1 MTRLLRT
8 LAILAALFCA
18 APAWAAD
25 APAKGDGAEKG
36 KFVLPRMIVSAIQG
50 DRVLR
55 HYALL
60 LRLEL
65 AKPSDAA
72 RIEANLVRLQNAFI
86 ADLNDVAS
94 TGDTFDQERAKR
106 RLIASAARV
115 LGDARIVEDVVFE
128 RVLERRVPA
137 N

>member
-1 MTRLLRT
+1 MTRFFRM
-8 LAILAALFCA
+8 LAILGALLAAGPGF
-18 APAWAAD
+18 AAD
-25 APAKGDGAEKG
+25 APGKGDGTDKG
-36 KFVLPRMIVSAIQG
+36 KFVLPRVIVAAIQG

-55 HYALL
+55 HYAVLM
-60 LRLEL
+60 RLEL
-65 AKPSDAA
+65 AKPSDTA

-86 ADLNDVAS
+86 LDLNEVAS
-94 TGDTFDQERAKR
+94 TGDSFDQERAKR

-115 LGDARIVEDVVFE
+115 LGDPHVVEDVVFE

>member
-8 LAILAALFCA
+8 QAILTALVCA
-18 APAWAAD
+18 GPAFAAD
-25 APAKGDGAEKG
+25 APAKDDAAEKG
-36 KFVLPRMIVSAIQG
+36 KFVLPRMIVAAIQG

-65 AKPSDAA
+65 AKPADAK
-72 RIEANLVRLQNAFI
+72 RIEGNLVRLQNAFI
-86 ADLNDVAS
+86 ADLNEVAS

-106 RLIASAARV
+106 RLVASAARV
-115 LGDARIVEDVVFE
+115 LGDAHVVEDVVLE